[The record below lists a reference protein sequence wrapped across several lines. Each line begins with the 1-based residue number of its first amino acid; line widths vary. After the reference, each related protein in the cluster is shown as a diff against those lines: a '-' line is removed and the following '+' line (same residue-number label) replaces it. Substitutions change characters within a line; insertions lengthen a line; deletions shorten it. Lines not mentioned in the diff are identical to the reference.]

1 MGQQGKHGE
10 RFSARQKGRW
20 QSLYFIWTCLAL
32 VNTAPSLKDLASSQ
46 RQPPA
51 PTWSCCPAPRAL
63 HRGEQEHAAGHGA
76 TPQGAR
82 SGTWGDTARSRRTQ
96 RDMGR
101 HHGERAARPGS
112 AFCSAL
118 TSEPLPVA
126 IPLCPGEQRWGA
138 AQAPEL
144 TSSPNE
150 RLSWGEHTHWG
161 LRFPAGSTFQAL
173 PRHRA
178 APVPSGRCWPC
189 PAVATKGRGLL
200 QQELSVTRDQ
210 SLARRQLDEAGWN
223 CRPRGHASG
232 GVRGE

>member
-63 HRGEQEHAAGHGA
+63 HRGEQEHAVGHGA
-76 TPQGAR
+76 TPQGAC
-82 SGTWGDTARSRRTQ
+82 SGTWGDTARSRSTQ

-101 HHGERAARPGS
+101 HHGERAAGPGS

-118 TSEPLPVA
+118 MSEPLPVA

-144 TSSPNE
+144 TSSPTAGCLGVSTLIGASGSRLTARF
-150 RLSWGEHTHWG
+150 RLSQGTEQLQCHQGGAG
-161 LRFPAGSTFQAL
+161 LVQPWLQKAAGSCS
-173 PRHRA
+173 R
-178 APVPSGRCWPC
+178 S
-189 PAVATKGRGLL
+189 
-200 QQELSVTRDQ
+200 
-210 SLARRQLDEAGWN
+210 
-223 CRPRGHASG
+223 
-232 GVRGE
+232 